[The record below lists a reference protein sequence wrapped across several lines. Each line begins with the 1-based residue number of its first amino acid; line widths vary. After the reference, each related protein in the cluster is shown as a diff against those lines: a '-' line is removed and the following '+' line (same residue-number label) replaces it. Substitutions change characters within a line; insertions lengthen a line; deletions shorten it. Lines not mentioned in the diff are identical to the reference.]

1 MPWYLPW
8 SDSLK
13 KRACRYLL
21 QRYLGQFLEE
31 KLTLDQLTVDLYN
44 GTGTVRDVTLDVQ
57 ALNELGDQQNI
68 PVEFVDGYISVISV
82 SIPWSSVLKDA
93 SYVEVTGLF
102 LTVQPKKRSDCGAS
116 MFESMWNSMST
127 SMQLAQECL
136 KQDTEEGKEYD
147 QAQPLDGLELFAQT
161 IDSILCRVKVKFID
175 TVIRIEHVPKESTS
189 GVALELKIKNMDY
202 FDEAGLDSNGTS
214 IPGDPPQQQKVFEVA
229 AFTCKKFCMEGVAL
243 YTDEFPFHARTFSRS
258 LMSTSGSGSTSE
270 SKNSEDT
277 SPMSPLE
284 EAASKPPS
292 GSTTP
297 DPVAFAKLH
306 GRQEFRVKMKQ
317 NECIQGPKVDLEVNF
332 GSVAVFLSPR
342 QVHTLIELMKG
353 LSSPDSLDDSNMC
366 PRSRCAEKPME
377 ASDFQ
382 RVERDLQ
389 QQLRL
394 FPMTQVVG
402 LQFTKGWSTSPLE
415 DSDDEF
421 LPMQGRNEL
430 SDSVISN
437 TASMETSMSSNMSS
451 SSYAS
456 RQHGYSGM
464 ISPDGLG
471 VGGNCNTHKSSGKRA
486 NSAGA
491 IGESCGETTRFQ
503 LRASSLVVTLLHE
516 DILTVTVVD
525 GDVYG
530 KKLYGG
536 SCMQG
541 GLAPS
546 SLLQMKEAAQRYF
559 EVMTQFASSG
569 QMESNLLSDKE
580 IFLKACPISHL
591 RLVVCPLVIEGKEKT
606 SPVVSVIQ
614 VGVTAANLTFTEC
627 LIERTAASQA
637 PSVEYVELLRFT
649 QGTGI
654 SSPTHITS
662 GMPPNLRAFY
672 KCSEKAAGQGHSR
685 RYSHPCGSLTINLQP
700 CTSELDISIVDRI
713 TAILS
718 PQPLFQKTTN
728 KFGINIGQTLTNLQS
743 CFYQAVENPYTQD
756 YKQEMKFSC
765 PLFTI
770 KLRFPIP
777 DLRPIHEMDRPPW
790 WKRSV
795 RKDVMILELTDASLR
810 TVLDS
815 QEPFSRY
822 ELQCSDIQGS
832 FSETET
838 DTPVP
843 FIRAFAQTKGDSDAQ
858 DPGEGFGWPRFVFT
872 VHPVSR
878 RRELEEPLGSLGMQE
893 SSIEYSLE
901 GSAKREPSP
910 FSSKKVIHE
919 SDTPHAKHKPSSAS
933 SGDAYYIPPPMHSPH
948 QDDSEELII
957 PGDKQEMTD
966 FIDQASVNSR
976 FKLDINLPCT
986 TMQLSSKH
994 FYEVL
999 YNRINTDMLLWEP
1012 SAPSPQTSAMSPPCS
1027 SADFHSAQPAF
1038 LQDDGYT
1045 FGACK
1050 SGTKYDSD
1058 SDSDTDAVYHS
1069 VYENNQRQKKKL
1081 LLESKGNFFGQSNFV
1096 LSLNV
1101 GHGIIGLHTL
1111 VRDTARKVIPNQHGE
1126 FDIVVEDGNLFA
1138 VSSYK
1143 SNPELGFVCI
1153 QVSKAVLSHNGMV
1166 PTALDVVP
1174 PLPTMGPKRSLNHL
1188 RPTIYDSGPGAST
1201 AKSQVTH
1208 WVRQMQQRSGGWMGG
1223 HASRADMLSVAIR
1236 IHADPSTNLKNF
1248 RVAAGIRG
1256 ATLRHFVTPS
1266 ANSWLTQLV
1275 DFFDV
1280 LDYPVAGYSPPRVV
1294 TELHLH
1300 LWDCAVDY
1308 RPLHIPLLSVIT
1320 LGSFSVSSN
1329 MAAQTNTSTL
1339 RFIAEDAA
1347 LFISDKVPN
1356 EQPSVRR
1363 VKLQGDCGENVGV
1376 VHSGNVD
1383 LRKDYVCVIEMGLFE
1398 LSLRLYEGPHTATP
1412 KVDLRASNNVVH
1424 LRTCADSGRALTELL
1439 TYFASDGDLA
1449 GAEGMASDASST
1461 TSPLPTTDS
1470 LSSDGSNPTMSRF
1483 RAEHVHDLMEEAM
1496 RDASIPHANGQPV
1509 SATFDPSKKGVEVF
1523 FFPDE
1528 GIIPILKGEIEQ
1540 KGADSTHK
1548 VPVFSGTS
1556 DLGSLDGDYE
1566 GMDVTVPQ
1574 CVDDEDDEE
1583 FCILEDDPGTG
1594 IPSRTGEPEVRVLG
1608 HEPIRVVDNH
1618 FYIPAGK
1625 ADLLRAPSHYPAP
1638 ILRYALREMTL
1649 IWHLYGGHDFGV
1661 PEEEG
1666 SPRRLPGRHHSGES
1680 LSEKSG
1686 ERTTAGNKVRYCRNI
1701 GTASYGI
1708 GGGGVHYY
1716 KSGAQEKMNTDG
1728 GVSKPGPH
1736 VVLPTSCSSPSK
1748 YKQQQAPSWQ
1758 AKGGLGR
1765 RHDILMELQ
1774 LNKVRFQHEVYP
1786 DDTKEASRQVVLV
1799 HDVEI
1804 RDRLASS
1811 QINKFLYQYSSET
1824 KPRQSHANMVVI
1836 KAVHIRPDPN
1846 LGVQE
1851 CCLKISILPLRLNID
1866 QDSLL
1871 FLHNFFCQLSG
1882 GTLKEEELDRASP
1895 GLQAPSTP
1903 RHTPT
1908 HQVPVMVVNME
1919 GAVPGG
1925 GVCMTQDQSQTSTP
1939 ERSGQSEGLPSQQ
1952 HRPLILL
1959 EEESADTTTLEWDSP
1974 KKSPSVVR
1982 SKTKEGSIDLV
1993 SPIQDDNDVGGS
2005 VSPPIF
2011 FRNLIF
2017 SPDVPIRLDY
2027 HGKRVDMTHG
2037 PLAGLLMG
2045 LGQLNCSEIRLKRLS
2060 YRHGLLGFDKLLSYM
2075 LTEWLQDIKRNQ
2087 LPSLLG
2093 GVGPMH
2099 SLVQLFQGIRD
2110 LFWMPIEQYQKDGRI
2125 VRGLQRGANS
2135 FTTSTAMA
2143 ALELTSRLVNAIQS
2157 TAETAYDMVSPGPS
2171 VRRRHPGRKDCR
2183 RRYHQPADIRE
2194 GMANAYL
2201 LVKEGLGDTAQT
2213 IVRVASEEHENKGVT
2228 GAVGGVLRQI
2238 PPTVV
2243 RPIVLASQATSN
2255 VLGGMR
2261 SQLVPDARREAV
2273 QKWRPDDESL

>member
-1 MPWYLPW
+1 MPWRIPYCIPW
-8 SDSLK
+8 SDSIK

-44 GTGTVRDVTLDVQ
+44 GTGTVRDVSLDVQ
-57 ALNELGDQQNI
+57 ALNELGEQQNI
-68 PVEFVDGYISVISV
+68 PVEFVDGYISVVSV

-102 LTVQPKKRSDCGAS
+102 LTVQPKKRADCGAS

-136 KQDTEEGKEYD
+136 KQDNEEGKDSD

-175 TVIRIEHVPKESTS
+175 TVIRVEYVPKESNS
-189 GVALELKIKNMDY
+189 GVALEVKIKNMDY
-202 FDEAGLDSNGTS
+202 FDEAGLDTEGPPEPS
-214 IPGDPPQQQKVFEVA
+214 DPSQQQQKIFEVA
-229 AFTCKKFCMEGVAL
+229 AFTSKKFCMEGVTL
-243 YTDEFPFHARTFSRS
+243 FTDEFPFHARTFSRS
-258 LMSTSGSGSTSE
+258 LMSTSGSGSTLE
-270 SKNSEDT
+270 SKNSEDV
-277 SPMSPLE
+277 SPVTPSE
-284 EAASKPPS
+284 EGVPKASNLT
-292 GSTTP
+292 TTP
-297 DPVAFAKLH
+297 YPVVFAQLH

-317 NECIQGPKVDLEVNF
+317 NESIQGPKVDLEVNF

-342 QVHTLIELMKG
+342 QVHTLMELMKG
-353 LSSPDSLDDSNMC
+353 LSSPDSLDNSNVC

-394 FPMTQVVG
+394 FPMAQGTG
-402 LQFTKGWSTSPLE
+402 LQFSKGWSTSPL
-415 DSDDEF
+415 DSDEEF
-421 LPMQGRNEL
+421 LPMQGKNEL
-430 SDSVISN
+430 SESVISN
-437 TASMETSMSSNMSS
+437 VASMETSMSSNMSS

-456 RQHGYSGM
+456 RQHGFSGL
-464 ISPDGLG
+464 ISPDGPG
-471 VGGNCNTHKSSGKRA
+471 SDSSAHKSSGRRS
-486 NSAGA
+486 NSAGG
-491 IGESCGETTRFQ
+491 IGESWGETTRFQ
-503 LRASSLVVTLLHE
+503 LRASSVVAILLHE
-516 DILTVTVVD
+516 DILTVSVMD
-525 GDVYG
+525 GDVFG
-530 KKLYGG
+530 KKFSFG
-536 SCMQG
+536 SCVQG
-541 GLAPS
+541 GLASS
-546 SLLQMKEAAQRYF
+546 SLLQMKEAAQQYF
-559 EVMTQFASSG
+559 KIMTQFANSG
-569 QMESNLLSDKE
+569 KMESDLLSDKE
-580 IFLKACPISHL
+580 IFLEACPLSHL
-591 RLVVCPLVIEGKEKT
+591 RLVICPLVIEGKEKT
-606 SPVVSVIQ
+606 TPLVSVVQ
-614 VGVTAANLTFTEC
+614 VSVTAANLSFREC
-627 LIERTAASQA
+627 LIERAADSQA
-637 PSVEYVELLRFT
+637 PSVEYVEILRFA
-649 QGTGI
+649 QGAGV
-654 SSPTHITS
+654 SSPSRLTS
-662 GMPPNLRAFY
+662 GLPPNLRAY
-672 KCSEKAAGQGHSR
+672 YRCSERGAGSGHSR
-685 RYSHPCGSLTINLQP
+685 RYSHPCSSLTINLQP
-700 CTSELDISIVDRI
+700 CNVELDISIVDRI
-713 TAILS
+713 TAILN
-718 PQPLFQKTTN
+718 PQPLCQKTAN
-728 KFGINIGQTLTNLQS
+728 KFGFNVGQTFMNQQS
-743 CFYQAVENPYTQD
+743 CFYQAVENPFTQD
-756 YKQEMKFSC
+756 YKLEIKVSC
-765 PLFTI
+765 PLLTV
-770 KLRFPIP
+770 KTRFPIP

-815 QEPFSRY
+815 REPFSRY
-822 ELQCSDIQGS
+822 ELQSSEIQGS
-832 FSETET
+832 FSETDT

-843 FIRAFAQTKGDSDAQ
+843 FIRSFAQTKADGDVQ
-858 DPGEGFGWPRFVFT
+858 DPGEGFGWPRLVFT
-872 VHPVSR
+872 VHPVSK
-878 RRELEEPLGSLGMQE
+878 RRELEEPIGSLGMQE
-893 SSIEYSLE
+893 STIECSLE
-901 GSAKREPSP
+901 GSAKRDPSP

-919 SDTPHAKHKPSSAS
+919 SDTPHAKHKPPSAS
-933 SGDAYYIPPPMHSPH
+933 AGDAYHMPSHAYNSH
-948 QDDSEELII
+948 QDESEELII
-957 PGDKQEMTD
+957 PGDKQEMSD
-966 FIDQASVNSR
+966 FIDQASHNSR

-999 YNRINTDMLLWEP
+999 YNRINTDLMLWEP
-1012 SAPSPQTSAMSPPCS
+1012 SAPSQSSVTSPPCGA
-1027 SADFHSAQPAF
+1027 ADFQSTHPAF

-1050 SGTKYDSD
+1050 SGSKNESD

-1069 VYENNQRQKKKL
+1069 VYENSQRQKKKL
-1081 LLESKGNFFGQSNFV
+1081 LLESKSNSFGQSNFV
-1096 LSLNV
+1096 LSLNI
-1101 GHGIIGLHTL
+1101 GHGIIGLHTP
-1111 VRDTARKVIPNQHGE
+1111 VRDTAGNVIPNQHGE
-1126 FDIVVEDGNLFA
+1126 FDIVLEDGNLFA

-1153 QVSKAVLSHNGMV
+1153 QVCKAALYHNGMV
-1166 PTALDVVP
+1166 PTALDVIP
-1174 PLPTMGPKRSLNHL
+1174 PLPTMGPRRSSSHL

-1201 AKSQVTH
+1201 AKSLATQ
-1208 WVRQMQQRSGGWMGG
+1208 WVRQMQQRSGGWTGG
-1223 HASRADMLSVAIR
+1223 NTSRADMLSVAIR

-1256 ATLRHFVTPS
+1256 ATLRHYVTPS
-1266 ANSWLTQLV
+1266 TSSWLTQLV

-1280 LDYPVAGYSPPRVV
+1280 LDYPVAGCSPPRVV

-1347 LFISDKVPN
+1347 LFISDKVAN

-1363 VKLQGDCGENVGV
+1363 VKLQGDSVENTGFSYVG
-1376 VHSGNVD
+1376 NID
-1383 LRKDYVCVIEMGLFE
+1383 LRRDYVCVIEMGLFE
-1398 LSLRLYEGPHTATP
+1398 LSLRLYEGPQTATP
-1412 KVDLRASNNVVH
+1412 KVDLRASNNIVH

-1449 GAEGMASDASST
+1449 GVEGTASEASCS
-1461 TSPLPTTDS
+1461 TSPHPSMES
-1470 LSSDGSNPTMSRF
+1470 LSSDGNNPTMSRF

-1496 RDASIPHANGQPV
+1496 RDANIPNANGQPAS
-1509 SATFDPSKKGVEVF
+1509 SALDPTKKGVEVF

-1528 GIIPILKGEIEQ
+1528 GIIPSLKGETEQ
-1540 KGADSTHK
+1540 KRADTTHK
-1548 VPVFSGTS
+1548 VPVFSGAT
-1556 DLGSLDGDYE
+1556 DLGSLDGEYE

-1574 CVDDEDDEE
+1574 CADDEDDEE

-1594 IPSRTGEPEVRVLG
+1594 IPSRTGEPEVRVLSR
-1608 HEPIRVVDNH
+1608 EPIRVVDNH

-1638 ILRYALREMTL
+1638 VLRYALREMTL

-1666 SPRRLPGRHHSGES
+1666 SPRRIPSRQHGKEMR
-1680 LSEKSG
+1680 EKSS
-1686 ERTTAGNKVRYCRNI
+1686 ERTSVGNKVRYSRNVSNP
-1701 GTASYGI
+1701 SYGL
-1708 GGGGVHYY
+1708 GSGGVLYY
-1716 KSGAQEKMNTDG
+1716 KSGNQEKLNSDG
-1728 GVSKPGPH
+1728 SLSGHGPQ
-1736 VVLPTSCSSPSK
+1736 VVLPYSSSPSK
-1748 YKQQQAPSWQ
+1748 SKLQQPPTWQ
-1758 AKGGLGR
+1758 AKGGPGR
-1765 RHDILMELQ
+1765 RHNILMELQ

-1786 DDTKEASRQVVLV
+1786 DDTKEASRQVILV

-1804 RDRLASS
+1804 RDRLATSE
-1811 QINKFLYQYSSET
+1811 INKFLYQYSSET

-1882 GTLKEEELDRASP
+1882 GSLKEEEVDRASP
-1895 GLQAPSTP
+1895 GLQAPNTP

-1919 GAVPGG
+1919 GTASGG
-1925 GVCMTQDQSQTSTP
+1925 TVCAAQEQSQALSS
-1939 ERSGQSEGLPSQQ
+1939 ERRVQGEGQLGLQSK
-1952 HRPLILL
+1952 PLILL
-1959 EEESADTTTLEWDSP
+1959 EEESHDTSTLEWESP
-1974 KKSPSVVR
+1974 KKSPAAVVR
-1982 SKTKEGSIDLV
+1982 PKAKEGSLDLV
-1993 SPIQDDNDVGGS
+1993 SPILDDSEVAGS
-2005 VSPPIF
+2005 ASPPIF

-2060 YRHGLLGFDKLLSYM
+2060 YRHGLLGFDKLLGYM

-2171 VRRRHPGRKDCR
+2171 VRRRLPGRKDCH
-2183 RRYHQPADIRE
+2183 RRYQPADIRE

-2243 RPIVLASQATSN
+2243 RPLVLASQATSN

-2261 SQLVPDARREAV
+2261 SQLVPDARREDV